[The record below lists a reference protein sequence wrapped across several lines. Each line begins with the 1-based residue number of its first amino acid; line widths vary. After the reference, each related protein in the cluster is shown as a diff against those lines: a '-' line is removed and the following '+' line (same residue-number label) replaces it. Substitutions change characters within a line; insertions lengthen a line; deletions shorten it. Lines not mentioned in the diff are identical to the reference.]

1 MNAQIQVKVAAVL
14 CDESKVKS
22 AGPGENL
29 RVRIS
34 GIEEEEIMS
43 GFVLSSVGMVLP
55 FPNISLSFRHTWLSF
70 SHL

>member
-1 MNAQIQVKVAAVL
+1 MHAQTQVKVTAVM
-14 CDESKVKS
+14 CDENKVKR

-43 GFVLSSVGMVLP
+43 GFVLSSIGMVLS
-55 FPNISLSFRHTWLSF
+55 FPRFSLLFKYIHG
-70 SHL
+70 

>member
-43 GFVLSSVGMVLP
+43 GFVLSSVGMVLS
-55 FPNISLSFRHTWLSF
+55 FPSVSLSF
-70 SHL
+70 